1 MTERNRR
8 RLRELDEYMTER
20 FRVTFGNRIRN
31 QIERYIPVYVG
42 CGGEELEALSQ
53 DLSSV
58 LSRMQDTIADL
69 QVAFDETEEAFED
82 IQTLSYES
90 VQPC

>member
-1 MTERNRR
+1 
-8 RLRELDEYMTER
+8 
-20 FRVTFGNRIRN
+20 
-31 QIERYIPVYVG
+31 
-42 CGGEELEALSQ
+42 
-53 DLSSV
+53 
-58 LSRMQDTIADL
+58 MQDTIADL